1 MRHRLSIVN
10 SKSSPLVSV
19 VTPVYN
25 GEQYLAEC
33 IESVLAQSYQQWE
46 YVIVNNCSTDRSL
59 EIAQSY
65 ADQDER
71 IRVYDNDEFL
81 SAIANWNQALGHISA
96 QSRYCKVVH
105 ADDWIFP
112 DCLEQMV
119 AVAEANT
126 SVGIVGA
133 YRLNEEKVDLD
144 GLPYPSSVVDGRE
157 VGRLSLK
164 RKPLFL
170 FGSPTSLLFRAELM
184 RQDEKFYDESLIHAD
199 TDVCFRILQKH
210 DFGFVHQVLTYT
222 RRHNESVS
230 SFINQFSTNYFQR
243 SLQVKK
249 YGPSFLSEAE
259 YAQRMEDIAQSY
271 HAMLARALFG
281 MKGAEFWAYHQKNL
295 AELGI
300 EYRRRR
306 MIRPLIKIGLD
317 GLFNFKRTA
326 RHLFGRIRSNGKRK
340 SQPRSE
346 KLNTIA
352 DQGA

>member
-1 MRHRLSIVN
+1 MDSE
-10 SKSSPLVSV
+10 SPPLVSV

-33 IESVLAQSYQQWE
+33 IESILAQTYQHWE
-46 YVIVNNCSTDRSL
+46 YVIVNNCSTDGSL

-65 ADQDER
+65 AERDER
-71 IRVYDNDEFL
+71 IRVYDNSEFL
-81 SAIANWNQALGHISA
+81 SSITNWNQALSHISTE
-96 QSRYCKVVH
+96 SRYCKVVH

-112 DCLEQMV
+112 ECLAQMV
-119 AVAEANT
+119 ALAEANPT
-126 SVGIVGA
+126 VGIVGA

-144 GLPYPSSVVDGRE
+144 GLPYPSSVVRGRE
-157 VGRLSLK
+157 AGRLSLK

-170 FGSPTSLLFRAELM
+170 FGSPTSLLFRADLM
-184 RQDEKFYDESLIHAD
+184 RQEEAFYDKSLIHAD

-222 RRHNESVS
+222 RRHNESVT
-230 SFINQFSTNYFQR
+230 SFISQFSTHYFQR

-249 YGPSFLSEAE
+249 YGPFFLSETE

-271 HAMLARALFG
+271 HAMLARSLFG
-281 MKGAEFWAYHQKNL
+281 LKGSEFWAYHQKNL

-306 MIRPLIKIGLD
+306 MIRPLLKIGID
-317 GLFNFKRTA
+317 GLFNFKQTGRQ
-326 RHLFGRIRSNGKRK
+326 LFRLLLTGGKK
-340 SQPRSE
+340 KAEPRAE
-346 KLNTIA
+346 KLSTIA